1 MNKKEYQKFYKRYD
15 KFKKNNLPTP
25 FWDDERQVFEYV
37 YDDEFVIENGAYS
50 NQIKIFN
57 NLTDALS
64 EITLASFYYSYSCGY
79 DVLNNNEKKL
89 HHCHSH
95 SFENVV
101 RDLYDYPE
109 SFNISKEEEEFY
121 SKQELNYLKRVQKYL
136 LFIGLKDI
144 NEKRSVLRYRNKVY
158 KKYGNS
164 FVHKYSCDTIND
176 FISGKRNFN
185 VMEWYEGYKNYFH
198 EFNALIIDEN
208 NDFKLYVKYTKQE
221 LKKYKD
227 IKEYFINE
235 NFKDD
240 DNVIVTYFEIID
252 IF

>member
-1 MNKKEYQKFYKRYD
+1 MK
-15 KFKKNNLPTP
+15 
-25 FWDDERQVFEYV
+25 
-37 YDDEFVIENGAYS
+37 
-50 NQIKIFN
+50 
-57 NLTDALS
+57 
-64 EITLASFYYSYSCGY
+64 
-79 DVLNNNEKKL
+79 KKL